1 MPFLCLRSFR
11 YGRMVRAVALILMI
25 VPGLLL
31 FSGCASNVA
40 KESGEAK
47 TEAPDPVT
55 VELAPAEKQMV
66 ETTVAATGT
75 LTVRQG
81 GIVHVAPQAP
91 GKLLSVRV
99 REGQIVAAG
108 EVIALID
115 NRPQRAQVSSAAA
128 ALKTSETQ
136 VRQSDLTADA
146 LAADNENA
154 IQLARLS
161 LSSARIDRDATVEQ
175 AALTLQSAQTDLT
188 KIRAGARPQEI
199 AQAEQAVIQATTT
212 RDRTVNEEARNK
224 ALWEKGFIAKRDW
237 EDAVAAREVA
247 ESALKAAEAQANLV
261 KTGARSE
268 DVRAAEIRVELAQRS
283 LADARKAGDAKIA
296 QALAALRQAQQGALA
311 TQAKRS
317 EAQAMRDTVQQ
328 RRAEL
333 LTAQETAR
341 TAELRSPVGGV
352 VTRRLLNEGD
362 MADVATPVAE
372 VSDMTALDLIANVT
386 AGDGIKIRPGMTARV
401 TTPDAPGRTFSG
413 RVLSLGSV
421 DSQTNLMPVR
431 ITIADTGKALR
442 IGAFASAEIILSRQ
456 PDAVVVPRQAILRR
470 ETGEVVF
477 VVGADQI
484 ARERSV
490 RVGVEKND
498 RTQILSGVRV
508 GEQVIRLGHYE
519 LADGAKVQSAEE
531 KTAEKGKEKSDEKN
545 EEAGSAKNP
554 TREGA
559 GAKP

>member
-1 MPFLCLRSFR
+1 
-11 YGRMVRAVALILMI
+11 
-25 VPGLLL
+25 
-31 FSGCASNVA
+31 
-40 KESGEAK
+40 
-47 TEAPDPVT
+47 
-55 VELAPAEKQMV
+55 
-66 ETTVAATGT
+66 
-75 LTVRQG
+75 
-81 GIVHVAPQAP
+81 
-91 GKLLSVRV
+91 
-99 REGQIVAAG
+99 
-108 EVIALID
+108 
-115 NRPQRAQVSSAAA
+115 
-128 ALKTSETQ
+128 
-136 VRQSDLTADA
+136 
-146 LAADNENA
+146 
-154 IQLARLS
+154 
-161 LSSARIDRDATVEQ
+161 
-175 AALTLQSAQTDLT
+175 
-188 KIRAGARPQEI
+188 
-199 AQAEQAVIQATTT
+199 
-212 RDRTVNEEARNK
+212 
-224 ALWEKGFIAKRDW
+224 
-237 EDAVAAREVA
+237 
-247 ESALKAAEAQANLV
+247 
-261 KTGARSE
+261 
-268 DVRAAEIRVELAQRS
+268 
-283 LADARKAGDAKIA
+283 
-296 QALAALRQAQQGALA
+296 
-311 TQAKRS
+311 
-317 EAQAMRDTVQQ
+317 
-328 RRAEL
+328 
-333 LTAQETAR
+333 
-341 TAELRSPVGGV
+341 
-352 VTRRLLNEGD
+352 
-362 MADVATPVAE
+362 
-372 VSDMTALDLIANVT
+372 MTALDLIANVT

-531 KTAEKGKEKSDEKN
+531 KPSGTSKEKN